1 MCKCIVCG
9 KENYPIDT
17 KKFPKTFCSYKCY
30 EEWQKFNKTP
40 NCKCVICGREM
51 YLKPSRLKRVKNGI
65 TCSLECSYKLK
76 SEYMKGDGNHQYGL
90 VGDKNA
96 SFKNSELVTNY
107 GYLLEYCPGHPYP
120 HDRSNQTTRVLQH
133 RLVVERNSD
142 RFDEAYFE
150 FIDGWKVLKPEYD
163 VHHINEDKK
172 DNRIENLEILTR
184 SEHTIH
190 HNHSKC
196 VGVVKSGNIGEG
208 CDANPE
214 ISSEITKGSEPSYS
228 VEGE

>member
-17 KKFPKTFCSYKCY
+17 KKFP
-30 EEWQKFNKTP
+30 KTP

-76 SEYMKGDGNHQYGL
+76 SEYMKEDGNHQY
-90 VGDKNA
+90 
-96 SFKNSELVTNY
+96 
-107 GYLLEYCPGHPYP
+107 
-120 HDRSNQTTRVLQH
+120 
-133 RLVVERNSD
+133 
-142 RFDEAYFE
+142 
-150 FIDGWKVLKPEYD
+150 
-163 VHHINEDKK
+163 
-172 DNRIENLEILTR
+172 
-184 SEHTIH
+184 TIH

>member
-76 SEYMKGDGNHQYGL
+76 SEYMK
-90 VGDKNA
+90 VI
-96 SFKNSELVTNY
+96 TNM
-107 GYLLEYCPGHPYP
+107 
-120 HDRSNQTTRVLQH
+120 D
-133 RLVVERNSD
+133 
-142 RFDEAYFE
+142 
-150 FIDGWKVLKPEYD
+150 
-163 VHHINEDKK
+163 
-172 DNRIENLEILTR
+172 
-184 SEHTIH
+184 
-190 HNHSKC
+190 
-196 VGVVKSGNIGEG
+196 
-208 CDANPE
+208 
-214 ISSEITKGSEPSYS
+214 
-228 VEGE
+228 

>member
-9 KENYPIDT
+9 KENYPVDT
-17 KKFPKTFCSYKCY
+17 KKFPKIFCSYKCY

-76 SEYMKGDGNHQYGL
+76 SE
-90 VGDKNA
+90 
-96 SFKNSELVTNY
+96 
-107 GYLLEYCPGHPYP
+107 
-120 HDRSNQTTRVLQH
+120 
-133 RLVVERNSD
+133 
-142 RFDEAYFE
+142 
-150 FIDGWKVLKPEYD
+150 
-163 VHHINEDKK
+163 
-172 DNRIENLEILTR
+172 
-184 SEHTIH
+184 HTIH

>member
-1 MCKCIVCG
+1 MI
-9 KENYPIDT
+9 E
-17 KKFPKTFCSYKCY
+17 
-30 EEWQKFNKTP
+30 
-40 NCKCVICGREM
+40 VI
-51 YLKPSRLKRVKNGI
+51 K
-65 TCSLECSYKLK
+65 
-76 SEYMKGDGNHQYGL
+76 
-90 VGDKNA
+90 
-96 SFKNSELVTNY
+96 
-107 GYLLEYCPGHPYP
+107 LLEFCNT
-120 HDRSNQTTRVLQH
+120 DLSLKEI
-133 RLVVERNSD
+133 L
-142 RFDEAYFE
+142 
-150 FIDGWKVLKPEYD
+150 IDLMKLILSSSIKPEYD

>member
-1 MCKCIVCG
+1 MIIMCKCIVCG

-76 SEYMKGDGNHQYGL
+76 SEYMKEDGNHQYRL

-96 SFKNSELVTNY
+96 SFKNSE
-107 GYLLEYCPGHPYP
+107 
-120 HDRSNQTTRVLQH
+120 
-133 RLVVERNSD
+133 
-142 RFDEAYFE
+142 
-150 FIDGWKVLKPEYD
+150 
-163 VHHINEDKK
+163 
-172 DNRIENLEILTR
+172 
-184 SEHTIH
+184 
-190 HNHSKC
+190 
-196 VGVVKSGNIGEG
+196 
-208 CDANPE
+208 
-214 ISSEITKGSEPSYS
+214 
-228 VEGE
+228 

>member
-9 KENYPIDT
+9 KENYPVDT

-76 SEYMKGDGNHQYGL
+76 SEYMKEDGNHQYGL

-96 SFKNSELVTNY
+96 SFKNSELVTSY

-150 FIDGWKVLKPEYD
+150 FIDGGRYLSLNMMY
-163 VHHINEDKK
+163 I
-172 DNRIENLEILTR
+172 I
-184 SEHTIH
+184 
-190 HNHSKC
+190 
-196 VGVVKSGNIGEG
+196 
-208 CDANPE
+208 
-214 ISSEITKGSEPSYS
+214 
-228 VEGE
+228 